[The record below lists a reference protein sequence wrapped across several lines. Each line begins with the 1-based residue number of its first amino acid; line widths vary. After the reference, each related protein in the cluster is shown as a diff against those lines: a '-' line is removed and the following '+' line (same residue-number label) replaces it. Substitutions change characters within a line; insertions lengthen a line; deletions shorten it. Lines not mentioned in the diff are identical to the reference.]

1 MLRPT
6 EILSA
11 EHRVI
16 EQVLDCLEKIGER
29 SASSG
34 KLDVESAR
42 TALRVLRTFA
52 DQCHHGKEELRLFPM
67 LARRGLPMHVGPV
80 AVMVEEHEIGRGEI
94 RKMSAA
100 LDDAARGEAGAA
112 QAFAEAAASYVEL
125 LRDHIAKEDN
135 ILFPM
140 AESVMRDEDRAEL
153 LASFESMEHD
163 DLGPGTH
170 EEMLALANGLADR
183 FGVKRASER
192 SATVLTGCCHGHG
205 AMPTKSACTAH

>member
-1 MLRPT
+1 MRPT

-29 SASSG
+29 AAG
-34 KLDVESAR
+34 GTLDLDSAR

-52 DQCHHGKEELRLFPM
+52 DRCHHGKEEERLFPM
-67 LARRGLPMHVGPV
+67 LANRGLPTHVGPV
-80 AVMVEEHEIGRGEI
+80 AVMLEEHEIGRAEI
-94 RKMSAA
+94 RKMDTAVA
-100 LDDAARGEAGAA
+100 DASRGERGAA
-112 QAFAEAAASYVEL
+112 MTFAEAARSYVEL

-140 AESVMRDEDRAEL
+140 AESVLRDEDRAKL
-153 LASFESMEHD
+153 LVSFESVEHD

-170 EEMLALANGLADR
+170 QEMLSLANALADK

-205 AMPTKSACTAH
+205 SAVKSACTAH